1 MRKPIALLLVYLFV
15 LTLSTCAGIF
25 FFAQYFNSL
34 NLVSGIT
41 AFFSSDLIIFGLFES
56 LPAVLMTIMLFIT
69 FYKIRHL
76 SNPVSSMITYSV
88 LCVFT
93 WFLLLPASIVLKN
106 QVYKQILS
114 MEEIQQSTELTGK
127 YFRIIDG
134 KNYYFINDTVDG
146 TADVV
151 MLYDNRSPNTH
162 AFIKKI
168 TISDNND
175 ALSFH
180 DPIMK
185 ESKVAIPFHI
195 MELSSSIKKQANESW
210 ENGYIAWI
218 CFCSL
223 GFALCS
229 IYFVIKMSSWKLV
242 NSLWALIIFIVILW
256 INYSYYIPS
265 FAILKN
271 SLEGFFYDS
280 NHLQYFVNH
289 HISFPLMLI
298 NCFIGIVSVVIGI
311 IISTSKNHNR

>member
-15 LTLSTCAGIF
+15 LALSICAGIF

-34 NLVSGIT
+34 NLVAGKT
-41 AFFSSDLIIFGLFES
+41 AFFSSELIIYGLFES
-56 LPAVLMTIMLFIT
+56 LPAVLITIMLFVT

-106 QVYKQILS
+106 QVYKQITS
-114 MEEIQQSTELTGK
+114 MEKIQQSTELTGE
-127 YFRIIDG
+127 YFRLIDG
-134 KNYYFINDTVDG
+134 KNYYFINNSVDG
-146 TADVV
+146 SADVV
-151 MLYDNRSPNTH
+151 MLYDSKSPGTH
-162 AFIKKI
+162 AFTE
-168 TISDNND
+168 TISIPENQD
-175 ALSFH
+175 ALTFH

-195 MELSSSIKKQANESW
+195 LELASSIKKQANESW
-210 ENGYIAWI
+210 KNGYIAWL

-242 NSLWALIIFIVILW
+242 NSMWALIFFIAILCL
-256 INYSYYIPS
+256 NYSYYMPV

-271 SLEGFFYDS
+271 SLEGFFYES
-280 NHLQYFVNH
+280 NHLQYFVRH
-289 HISFPLMLI
+289 HINFPLMLI
-298 NCFIGIVSVVIGI
+298 NCFIGTIFVVIGI
-311 IISTSKNHNR
+311 IISTSKKNNR